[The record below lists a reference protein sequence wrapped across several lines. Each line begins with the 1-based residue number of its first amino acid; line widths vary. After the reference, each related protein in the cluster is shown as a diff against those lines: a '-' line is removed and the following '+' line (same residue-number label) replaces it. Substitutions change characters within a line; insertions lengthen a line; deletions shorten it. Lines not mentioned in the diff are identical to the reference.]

1 MRIFSNGIT
10 SSYSL
15 WGKVIKR
22 KYGTF
27 QLIRWVK
34 NGFLS
39 PSPQIVKTKLLK
51 HSGILGAPWLE
62 TGTYLG
68 DTARTLA
75 RLRVPITTI
84 EPSEKLF
91 NFSKKRL
98 NKFVNVNSLM
108 GSSEELFM
116 NSLTQLKPRVNIW
129 LDGHYS
135 GDVTFKNEIDTPIR
149 YELKCIAENL
159 EQFSEVMLFIDD
171 ARCFYHNTDD
181 NKSYPTLDYLIE
193 WARQNKCTWRIEQDI
208 FIVKWVR

>member
-171 ARCFYHNTDD
+171 ARCFYHNTDN
-181 NKSYPTLDYLIE
+181 NKSYPKLDHLIE

-208 FIVKWVR
+208 FIAKWVR